1 MIESQAHVGN
11 NYTQALLIAARTKS
25 IAGLEMKG
33 GAVDFVQL
41 TDADRFHAPCNLI
54 LSEII
59 LIAGCRPGNAIKYSL
74 TRLVYRKINSES
86 CS

>member
-11 NYTQALLIAARTKS
+11 NYTQVVLIAAQK
-25 IAGLEMKG
+25 APVLEMKG

-59 LIAGCRPGNAIKYSL
+59 LIAGCRPEMQSNIA
-74 TRLVYRKINSES
+74 
-86 CS
+86 